1 MGRYTRIAGT
11 MRCARTAWAQCGI
24 LYVGRSEI
32 LRFVA
37 HMADRT
43 ILGIIRA
50 SDTTTG
56 WFIGALV
63 LLGTG
68 ALTLHR
74 GLLIRTNFGEF
85 VVGAL
90 VLGYRGER
98 F

>member
-1 MGRYTRIAGT
+1 
-11 MRCARTAWAQCGI
+11 
-24 LYVGRSEI
+24 
-32 LRFVA
+32 VA
-37 HMADRT
+37 HIADRT
-43 ILGIIRA
+43 ILSIIRA

-74 GLLIRTNFGEF
+74 GLLIRTNFREF

-90 VLGYRGER
+90 VPGYRGER